1 VARWLAIGVVAGAW
15 AWPYCPA
22 GLVASATAAAVLA
35 GLAMAAGQARPM
47 ALVAAGFCCGLGLVA
62 RIEAG
67 PELRGEYSA
76 RGWVVGAAEGRVA
89 DVDVASVSALGGA
102 PVNASGRLRVVF
114 PGPPPP
120 PGVAVVVA
128 GTARRIDP
136 TRLPGDVDPAVVA
149 ARDGVRSVLVADSVV
164 RLGRDREAPD
174 FEGARHAALL
184 RALVDGTV
192 GEIPAEEAQLLR
204 RTGTWHL
211 VSVSGLHVGVG
222 AAIGWWVAWVMSR
235 PFLFLSGGL
244 ARWTCAVGGIAG
256 AWLYADIADW
266 GVPARRAAWMAS
278 AACVALAA
286 RRRPDPQRT
295 LALAALAVVAS
306 EPEAVGSVGFAL
318 SFGAMLGMIL
328 VSGRASRLLPPDL
341 PRWLRWTL
349 EGLAASL
356 GATAG
361 TLPVVALH
369 FQSLS
374 PASPLANLW
383 AVPWIGSLATP
394 LALVAAVTKGE
405 VHDLALALADAA
417 ATAGL
422 WGLRGVDMEPWAPA
436 VGVAGAAVLGLA
448 GLLWRREILALG
460 LTLAILAPWPRSRRE
475 LVVSFLAVGQG
486 DAALVEWP
494 DGRRWLVDGGP
505 PGQDLLRYLRRRG
518 IRRLDSV
525 FVSHGHPDHYG
536 GLLPVLDAL
545 DVGEVVARGL
555 VSDLAGA
562 APLWT
567 SSHPSILPL
576 PRDFEARDENDRSL
590 VLRLGLGA
598 HTFLLPGD
606 AEWAEEQ
613 ALVAANCAGLQ
624 ATVLK
629 VGHHG
634 SRTSSSAPF
643 LACARPEHAVIS
655 AGFDN
660 RYRHPHPGVLKSLAT
675 AAFAPRTW
683 RTDQQGTIEFRT
695 DGERLAVRTL
705 ATPTGWRLRGR

>member
-1 VARWLAIGVVAGAW
+1 
-15 AWPYCPA
+15 
-22 GLVASATAAAVLA
+22 
-35 GLAMAAGQARPM
+35 
-47 ALVAAGFCCGLGLVA
+47 
-62 RIEAG
+62 
-67 PELRGEYSA
+67 
-76 RGWVVGAAEGRVA
+76 
-89 DVDVASVSALGGA
+89 
-102 PVNASGRLRVVF
+102 
-114 PGPPPP
+114 
-120 PGVAVVVA
+120 
-128 GTARRIDP
+128 
-136 TRLPGDVDPAVVA
+136 
-149 ARDGVRSVLVADSVV
+149 
-164 RLGRDREAPD
+164 
-174 FEGARHAALL
+174 
-184 RALVDGTV
+184 
-192 GEIPAEEAQLLR
+192 
-204 RTGTWHL
+204 
-211 VSVSGLHVGVG
+211 
-222 AAIGWWVAWVMSR
+222 
-235 PFLFLSGGL
+235 
-244 ARWTCAVGGIAG
+244 
-256 AWLYADIADW
+256 
-266 GVPARRAAWMAS
+266 
-278 AACVALAA
+278 
-286 RRRPDPQRT
+286 
-295 LALAALAVVAS
+295 
-306 EPEAVGSVGFAL
+306 
-318 SFGAMLGMIL
+318 MIL
-328 VSGRASRLLPPDL
+328 VSGRASRLLPPDQ
-341 PRWLRWTL
+341 PRLLRWAL

-383 AVPWIGSLATP
+383 AVPWIGTLATP
-394 LALVAAVTKGE
+394 LALVAAVTTGT

-422 WGLRGVDMEPWAPA
+422 WGLRGVDIEPWAPA

-460 LTLAILAPWPRSRRE
+460 LTLAVLAPWPQSRRE

-545 DVGEVVARGL
+545 EVREVVARGL
-555 VSDLAGA
+555 VAELAAA

-590 VLRLGLGA
+590 VLRFGLGA

-634 SRTSSSAPF
+634 SHTSSSAPF

-655 AGFDN
+655 SGFDN
-660 RYRHPHPGVLKSLAT
+660 RYRHPHAGVLRSLAT

-695 DGERLAVRTL
+695 DGERLRVRAIDGPST
-705 ATPTGWRLRGR
+705 WRLRDGDNR